1 MNTDTLFSLE
11 PSILYNRWAQRKLP
25 PFIGNMLTD
34 WAKAFDKLGNFDHP
48 LVKAEW
54 QLALKRKQ
62 EWNMASELRP
72 DLVNQGLDAL
82 DQFLWEYKACKMEQ
96 DDHTRYTECATLA
109 TELIMYL
116 SKILQGYQL
125 ERADSG
131 QFIYPSEVS
140 LLLRIGMTLGFC
152 HSGDLDTLLAHIGDS
167 RRKVK
172 PLAEVVDLAEARKQL
187 QGRESN

>member
-62 EWNMASELRP
+62 EWNMASELRA
-72 DLVNQGLDAL
+72 DLTRQGLEAF
-82 DQFLWEYKACKMEQ
+82 DQFSWEYKACLQER
-96 DDHTRYTECATLA
+96 DDHKRYSECATVTAELA
-109 TELIMYL
+109 RYSARL
-116 SKILQGYQL
+116 LQGYQL
-125 ERADSG
+125 ERGKSG
-131 QFIYPSEVS
+131 EFVFPQEIA
-140 LLLRIGMTLGFC
+140 LILKMGMLLGFC
-152 HSGDLDTLLAHIGDS
+152 HSGDLEGLLSIVGDG
-167 RRKVK
+167 RRKLK
-172 PLAEVVDLAEARKQL
+172 PTAEVVDMAEARKQL